1 MLSSLALAGDAVR
14 ARISAI
20 PASSSTNWRAV
31 ESLRGIRLLLHN
43 LRHGRRRGCLR
54 RRRWRCCNIHQCL
67 WRSPASVYAVS
78 RMHTRKIEVLPRRPH
93 KSVREELRASQRG
106 RLICAIADSV
116 AAKGYA
122 ATSVADIIALAGVS
136 RKTFYEH
143 FADKEACF
151 LAAYDAGAEAIY
163 EAIIAAVDGLSSWE
177 EILDSVLATWLEF
190 LEADIAF
197 TRAYMIEFWGAGDA
211 ARERW
216 KNRRD
221 RTGGLLK
228 ALHERIRDADPT
240 VTPAS

>member
-1 MLSSLALAGDAVR
+1 M
-14 ARISAI
+14 
-20 PASSSTNWRAV
+20 PA
-31 ESLRGIRLLLHN
+31 
-43 LRHGRRRGCLR
+43 
-54 RRRWRCCNIHQCL
+54 
-67 WRSPASVYAVS
+67 
-78 RMHTRKIEVLPRRPH
+78 RKIEVLPRRPH

-116 AAKGYA
+116 AANGYA

-151 LAAYDAGAEAIY
+151 LAAYDSGAEAIY
-163 EAIIAAVDGLSSWE
+163 EAMTAAVDGLSSWD
-177 EILDSVLATWLEF
+177 EILDSVLTTWLEF

-221 RTGGLLK
+221 RTAGLLK
-228 ALHERIRDADPT
+228 ALHERIREADPT
-240 VTPAS
+240 VIPVSDTVIAAAVGGVNRVVISTVLDNDAEPLTSLKPDLLQFTKMILGARE

>member
-1 MLSSLALAGDAVR
+1 
-14 ARISAI
+14 
-20 PASSSTNWRAV
+20 
-31 ESLRGIRLLLHN
+31 
-43 LRHGRRRGCLR
+43 
-54 RRRWRCCNIHQCL
+54 
-67 WRSPASVYAVS
+67 
-78 RMHTRKIEVLPRRPH
+78 VLPRRPH

-151 LAAYDAGAEAIY
+151 LAAYDSGAEAIY
-163 EAIIAAVDGLSSWE
+163 EAMIAAVDGLSSWE
-177 EILDSVLATWLEF
+177 EILDSVLTTWLEF

-228 ALHERIRDADPT
+228 ALHARIRDADPT
-240 VTPAS
+240 VIPVSDTVIAAAVGGINRVVISTVLDKETEPLTNLKPDLLQFTTMILAAHK